1 VCIVSFTSPTREER
15 RVARLTM
22 DTEDGSSIPFLET
35 YLSTANDASSQYE
48 PPESPEISLPENTG
62 LDERV
67 ARVLEHLMRQI
78 R

>member
-1 VCIVSFTSPTREER
+1 
-15 RVARLTM
+15 M
-22 DTEDGSSIPFLET
+22 DTEDGPSIPFLEA

-48 PPESPEISLPENTG
+48 PPEHPEVTLGENVS

-67 ARVLEHLMRQI
+67 NRVLEHLMRQI